1 MNHAASN
8 QASQLDDS
16 GATRF
21 GEAGCRAGSKPE
33 GERRHA

>member
-1 MNHAASN
+1 MTYAAFD

-16 GATRF
+16 GAAQS

-33 GERRHA
+33 GERRQA